1 MINGGG
7 RRDYGRQGRNNR
19 SQEKRSVNSNIAQ
32 FYNSELKENSTAL
45 VLRGWDNSLSIS
57 ISLPDMQTVEDE
69 YMKFDYNSS
78 RIFSLTHELLV
89 CLDIGIDK
97 LETSLGKADNKYTS
111 FAICGGRYLNK
122 FLKIGYNGYDDFKDM
137 YYVAIIEKD
146 EKTGA
151 EIDKVIHF
159 FKSKKTNSTNNLIFY
174 NYDEDS
180 NKNKPRFIQSDWL
193 AFKNLI
199 KYYAET
205 GILAGTHAANS
216 AVFYKYEA
224 LRSNLDILNGKLD
237 ASFGRR
243 GNGFDNER
251 SYDNRRDNRSYNR
264 RGLAAGRTYNDRDE
278 GEDDYKPKKKKAKEK
293 SVTSLDDIEEELS

>member
-1 MINGGG
+1 
-7 RRDYGRQGRNNR
+7 
-19 SQEKRSVNSNIAQ
+19 
-32 FYNSELKENSTAL
+32 
-45 VLRGWDNSLSIS
+45 
-57 ISLPDMQTVEDE
+57 
-69 YMKFDYNSS
+69 
-78 RIFSLTHELLV
+78 
-89 CLDIGIDK
+89 
-97 LETSLGKADNKYTS
+97 
-111 FAICGGRYLNK
+111 
-122 FLKIGYNGYDDFKDM
+122 M
-137 YYVAIIEKD
+137 YYIAIIEKD

-159 FKSKKTNSTNNLIFY
+159 FKSKKTNSANNLIFY

-199 KYYAET
+199 RYYAES
-205 GILAGTHAANS
+205 GILAGTHAANN

-243 GNGFDNER
+243 GNGYEGR
-251 SYDNRRDNRSYNR
+251 SYDDRRESRSYNR

-278 GEDDYKPKKKKAKEK
+278 SEDDYKSKKKKTREK
-293 SVTSLDDIEEELS
+293 NVTSLEDIEEEL